1 MSAPFSIRSAVDGD
15 LDALLALEHAA
26 FATDHLSRRQYRR
39 HLHSA
44 TASVFAAV
52 DADGL
57 LGKAVV
63 FHRTGS
69 DIARL
74 YSIAVAASARGRG
87 VAKALLAAIIAA
99 ARGRGNDRLRLEVRK
114 DNAAAIALYERLG
127 FRRFGEKH
135 GFYED
140 GADAWRYEMK
150 LGLGI
155 GDSGRSR
162 DSG

>member
-1 MSAPFSIRSAVDGD
+1 MSSSHTDISIRPAVDAD
-15 LDALLALEHAA
+15 LAALLALERAS
-26 FATDHLSRRQYRR
+26 FTTDHLSLRQYRQ

-44 TASVFAAV
+44 TATVLAAV

-63 FHRTGS
+63 FYRQGS

-74 YSIAVAASARGRG
+74 YSIAVAERARGRG
-87 VAKALLAAIIAA
+87 IAKSLLAAVETAA
-99 ARGRGNDRLRLEVRK
+99 HQRDCSRLRLEVRK

-127 FRRFGEKH
+127 FQRFGEKR

-140 GADAWRYEMK
+140 GADAWRYQK
-150 LGLGI
+150 VI
-155 GDSGRSR
+155 G
-162 DSG
+162 

>member
-1 MSAPFSIRSAVDGD
+1 MSASFSIRSATDGD

-26 FATDHLSRRQYRR
+26 FATDRLSRRQYRR

-52 DADGL
+52 GADGL

-63 FHRTGS
+63 FRRAGS
-69 DIARL
+69 GIARL

-87 VAKALLAAIIAA
+87 VAKALLAAVEAA
-99 ARGRGNDRLRLEVRK
+99 ARARGSVRLRLEVRK
-114 DNAAAIALYERLG
+114 DNAGAIALYERAG
-127 FRRFGEKH
+127 FRRFGEKR

-140 GADAWRYEMK
+140 GADAWRYEKK
-150 LGLGI
+150 LL
-155 GDSGRSR
+155 
-162 DSG
+162 

>member
-1 MSAPFSIRSAVDGD
+1 MSSLHTDISIRPAVDAD
-15 LDALLALEHAA
+15 LGALLALERAS
-26 FATDHLSRRQYRR
+26 FTTDHLSLRQYRQ

-44 TASVFAAV
+44 TATVLAAV

-63 FHRTGS
+63 FYRQGS

-74 YSIAVAASARGRG
+74 YSIAVAERARGRG
-87 VAKALLAAIIAA
+87 IAKSLLAAVETAA
-99 ARGRGNDRLRLEVRK
+99 HKRHCSRLRLEVRK

-127 FRRFGEKH
+127 FQRFGEKR

-140 GADAWRYEMK
+140 GTDAWRYQK
-150 LGLGI
+150 VI
-155 GDSGRSR
+155 G
-162 DSG
+162 

>member
-1 MSAPFSIRSAVDGD
+1 MSSSHTDISIRPAVDAD
-15 LDALLALEHAA
+15 LGALLALERAS
-26 FATDHLSRRQYRR
+26 FTTDHLSLRQYRQ

-44 TASVFAAV
+44 TATVLAAV

-63 FHRTGS
+63 FYRQGS

-74 YSIAVAASARGRG
+74 YSIAVAERARGRG
-87 VAKALLAAIIAA
+87 IAKSLLAAVETAA
-99 ARGRGNDRLRLEVRK
+99 HQRDCSRLRLEVRK

-127 FRRFGEKH
+127 FQRFGEKH

-140 GADAWRYEMK
+140 GADAWRYQK
-150 LGLGI
+150 VI
-155 GDSGRSR
+155 G
-162 DSG
+162 